1 MRRIKTFSIA
11 CITTLAL
18 ITGTAHAEPSVQAW
32 KDGPKSA
39 VSARDFIPTPSN
51 EEAYTERYTFSVDLD
66 GGGWIGTY
74 LTISNL
80 GVGDKHAAARVRI
93 QLPDR
98 DKEFQYFQ
106 RVGHEACSS
115 SSASLD
121 LEVAAVR
128 LATKG
133 EKGFTIELDDPDSG
147 VKMELEFKNELAR
160 WKPGNGRVDV
170 EDGYLA
176 YGMLAPRASVKGRV
190 FIDDKWHDVTSTR
203 RAFGD
208 HTATNLAPYVLGTRF
223 SRFRVFDKD
232 LTIAWREFK
241 LGEKYGGRSITW
253 MLVGYKNKIVFAD
266 ASANLRTGRVSK
278 DGQTG
283 YNIPYAVQIDGK
295 DGKDQV
301 KMVLRGSRMKR
312 TDLLESYGTF
322 ARVVAGAVSKPYRY
336 DFPCDYTIQMNIGG
350 ATATVKGK
358 GSYSFDF
365 LN

>member
-1 MRRIKTFSIA
+1 MWRNKTVSIA
-11 CITTLAL
+11 FIALFTLLA
-18 ITGTAHAEPSVQAW
+18 GSAHAETNVQEW
-32 KDGPKSA
+32 KDGPKSKI
-39 VSARDFIPTPSN
+39 SARDFIPTPST

-80 GVGDKHAAARVRI
+80 GVGDNHAAAQVRI
-93 QLPDR
+93 QLPER
-98 DKEFQYFQ
+98 DKEFEYFQ
-106 RVGHEACSS
+106 RVGKEAWTSS
-115 SSASLD
+115 EATLD
-121 LEVAAVR
+121 LRVAAVR

-133 EKGFTIELDDPDSG
+133 EKGFTIELDDPSSG
-147 VKMELEFKNELAR
+147 VKMELEFKNDLAR
-160 WKPGNGRVDV
+160 WKPGNGRIDV

-190 FIDDKWHDVTSTR
+190 FIDGKWRDVKSTR

-208 HTATNLAPYVLGTRF
+208 HAATNVAPYAFADRF

-232 LTIAWREFK
+232 LTIAWREVK
-241 LGEKYGGRSITW
+241 LGEKYGGRSVTW
-253 MLVGYKNKIVFAD
+253 VLVGYKNKIVFSD
-266 ASANLRTGRVSK
+266 AAATMRTGRVSK

-295 DGKDQV
+295 DGKDQI
-301 KMVLRGSRMKR
+301 KLVLRGSRMKR

-336 DFPCDYTIQMNIGG
+336 DFPCEYTIQMNIGG

-358 GSYSFDF
+358 GSYSFDL